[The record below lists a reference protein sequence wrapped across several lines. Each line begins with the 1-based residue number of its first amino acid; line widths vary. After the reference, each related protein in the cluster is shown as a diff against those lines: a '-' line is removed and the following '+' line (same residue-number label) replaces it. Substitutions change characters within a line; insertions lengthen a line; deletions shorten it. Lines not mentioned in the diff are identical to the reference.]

1 MDRVAVFVDAGHL
14 FAQGSKEF
22 CGVKVPRGSIG
33 LDHTILRATLSE
45 FAERLSCLPLLRI
58 YRHDGTS
65 QGPWA
70 EHIVLADQTGSR
82 FALD

>member
-14 FAQGSKEF
+14 FAQGSKEL
-22 CGVKVPRGSIG
+22 CGVKLLRGSIG
-33 LDHTILRATLSE
+33 LDHTVLRATLTE

-58 YRHDGTS
+58 YGYDGTLRAPS
-65 QGPWA
+65 A

>member
-14 FAQGSKEF
+14 FAQGSEEL

-33 LDHTILRATLSE
+33 LDHTILRATLTE
-45 FAERLSCLPLLRI
+45 IAERLSCLPLLRI
-58 YRHDGTS
+58 YWYDGTS
-65 QGPWA
+65 QGPSA
-70 EHIVLADQTGSR
+70 EHIALADQTGSR